1 MKTSRAIQE
10 ILKIIPPGFPRPFD
24 FLQKGTP
31 IRKGLQAV
39 SMLENPGL
47 DQESNLL
54 LKAALYLYFDGFEEA
69 HSIAQNHEGVGGN
82 WVHALLHRRE
92 PDASNSRYW
101 YRRTSIPR
109 PLSGEIGREV
119 LGLLEQKPVPELEK
133 LKKKVAAS
141 KLWEPEIFVG
151 LADPYV
157 KEDPASPVY
166 HLLARIQE
174 AEWRGLLK
182 HLLGF

>member
-1 MKTSRAIQE
+1 
-10 ILKIIPPGFPRPFD
+10 
-24 FLQKGTP
+24 
-31 IRKGLQAV
+31 
-39 SMLENPGL
+39 MLENPGL

-69 HSIAQNHEGVGGN
+69 HSIAQDHEGVGGN

-119 LGLLEQKPVPELEK
+119 LGLLEQKPVPELDK

-141 KLWEPEIFVG
+141 KLWEPEIYVG

-166 HLLARIQE
+166 HLLAQIQE

-182 HLLGF
+182 HLLGV